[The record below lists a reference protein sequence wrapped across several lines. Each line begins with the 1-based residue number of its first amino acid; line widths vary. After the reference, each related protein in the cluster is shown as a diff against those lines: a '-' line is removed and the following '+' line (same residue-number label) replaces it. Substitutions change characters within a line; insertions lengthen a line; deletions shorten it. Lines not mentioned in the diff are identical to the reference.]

1 MRYMRKITAKT
12 TLKKI
17 LENPKSEEILTKY
30 GVPCV
35 SCPMAAF
42 ELEELEIGKV
52 ARMYNLDLKSI
63 LKELNNG

>member
-1 MRYMRKITAKT
+1 MKKITIKT

-17 LENPKSEEILTKY
+17 LESPKSEEVLIKY

-52 ARMYNLDLKSI
+52 AKMYKLDLKSI
-63 LKELNNG
+63 LEELNN